1 MNEWIGDNKNLFLMV
16 EWQLINVEEMMQ
28 TFPHKGGWLKR
39 SSSKYTKAGQEFDE
53 QYEVIGIVFP

>member
-53 QYEVIGIVFP
+53 Q